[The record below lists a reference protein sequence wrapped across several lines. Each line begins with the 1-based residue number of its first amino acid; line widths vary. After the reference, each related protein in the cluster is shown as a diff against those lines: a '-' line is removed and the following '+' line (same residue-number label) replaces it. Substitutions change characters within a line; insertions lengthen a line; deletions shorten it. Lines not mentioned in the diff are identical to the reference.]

1 MTRDIII
8 RVRYKQKEE
17 MSFASKEKSEKMYKA
32 DLYIITFILHFIR
45 DVEIE

>member
-8 RVRYKQKEE
+8 RVRYKQKE
-17 MSFASKEKSEKMYKA
+17 EKSEKMYKA